1 MLSREAL
8 EHYRRMTPSE
18 RLGLTL
24 RAMRE
29 SFLYLLRGSEDVVR
43 RRFER
48 IRHEN
53 DERNKA
59 MLTRLAAAQ
68 KQHEQ
73 SR

>member
-1 MLSREAL
+1 
-8 EHYRRMTPSE
+8 MTPGE
-18 RLGLTL
+18 RLRLTL

-29 SFLYLLRGSEDVVR
+29 SLPYLLRGSEEVVR

-48 IRHEN
+48 IRQEN

-68 KQHEQ
+68 KKHEQ